1 MGMKALVSFVFFFMA
16 IFSLCAQSTFLGK
29 VSDSE
34 SQTLPG
40 AQVILLKAD
49 TLFAATLTDQDGKF
63 VFRDIPADVYGLQIL
78 AMGYTPIEEKE
89 RKTAFLPLGRGEK
102 EKRPLFSLAGNTQY
116 YK

>member
-1 MGMKALVSFVFFFMA
+1 MKALFSFMFFFFGV
-16 IFSLCAQSTFLGK
+16 FSLYAQSTFSGK

-78 AMGYTPIEEKE
+78 VSK
-89 RKTAFLPLGRGEK
+89 RKSGR
-102 EKRPLFSLAGNTQY
+102 
-116 YK
+116 

>member
-1 MGMKALVSFVFFFMA
+1 MKALVSFVFFFMA

-78 AMGYTPIEEKE
+78 VRMENSFSGIYLLMFMGCKSWQWVIPLSK
-89 RKTAFLPLGRGEK
+89 RKSGR
-102 EKRPLFSLAGNTQY
+102 
-116 YK
+116 